1 MQDIPTNG
9 LVLMA
14 LTPQEK
20 VTPITVKVKMN
31 IRFIGT

>member
-9 LVLMA
+9 FELMG

-20 VTPITVKVKMN
+20 VTPITVKVKTN
-31 IRFIGT
+31 IHFIGT

>member
-9 LVLMA
+9 FVLMG

-31 IRFIGT
+31 IHFIGT